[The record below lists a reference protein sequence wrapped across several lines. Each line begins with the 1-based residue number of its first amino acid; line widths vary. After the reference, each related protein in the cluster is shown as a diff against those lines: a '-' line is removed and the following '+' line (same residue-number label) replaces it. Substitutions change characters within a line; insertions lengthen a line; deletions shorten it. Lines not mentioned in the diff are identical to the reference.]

1 MTSILTGD
9 IINSRAHD
17 AKNWLPQLKTELNLY
32 GESPKYW
39 EIYRGDSFQ
48 LEVAPAEA
56 LKAAIL
62 IKASLKQLKTIDVR
76 IAIGIGEKTY
86 NANHITESNGS
97 AFINSGECFEQLK
110 KTNLAIKSSQTEF
123 DTAMNIMLE
132 LALLTMNTW
141 TPTSAALVKLALT
154 HPDANQKMLAKQTQS
169 TQGNISQGLKRAGYD
184 EILKMIAYYSKYVT
198 L

>member
-9 IINSRAHD
+9 IINSRTHD
-17 AKNWLPQLKTELNLY
+17 AKDWLNLLKAELNLY
-32 GESPKYW
+32 GKSPKQW

-48 LEVAPAEA
+48 VEIEPKHA

-62 IKASLKQLKTIDVR
+62 IKASLKQFKTMDVR
-76 IAIGIGEKTY
+76 IAIGLGDKNY
-86 NANHITESNGS
+86 DANNITEANGS

-110 KTNLAIKSSQTEF
+110 KTNLALKSNRPEF
-123 DTAMNIMLE
+123 DAPLNIMLE

-141 TPTSAALVKLALT
+141 TPTTASLVKLALT
-154 HPDANQKMLAKQTQS
+154 HPESNQKELAELTQS

-184 EILKMIAYYSKYVT
+184 EILKMIQFYSKNVN

>member
-9 IINSRAHD
+9 IINSRTHD
-17 AKNWLPQLKTELNLY
+17 AKDWLTHLKAELNLY
-32 GESPKYW
+32 GQSPKQW

-48 LEVAPAEA
+48 VEINPKHA

-62 IKASLKQLKTIDVR
+62 IKASLKQFKSIDVR
-76 IAIGIGEKTY
+76 IAIGLGEKTY
-86 NANHITESNGS
+86 DANTITESNGS

-110 KTNLAIKSSQTEF
+110 KTNLAIKSDDTTF
-123 DTAMNIMLE
+123 DTSINIMLE

-141 TPTSAALVKLALT
+141 TPTTAALVKLALT
-154 HPDANQKMLAKQTQS
+154 HPEANQKDLAAETQS

-184 EILKMIAYYSKYVT
+184 EILKMIQFYSKHVNV
-198 L
+198 